1 FLGYNPMAT
10 LVPANVLQALP
21 AARRAAL
28 LGHSF
33 FPNLISPP
41 FQVGLHS
48 VFYLSTAMC
57 LVAALASLLRGKQRA
72 PHQTEVGHGSE
83 QTQLGHTVWI
93 QSAWY
98 QLRYREALNFLPA
111 AARPGRCSR
120 TDGLNRRTGSEP
132 VLIGKYRSITL
143 SRPTLPGQPVGFQ
156 PFPFKTAP

>member
-1 FLGYNPMAT
+1 MGW
-10 LVPANVLQALP
+10 VLP
-21 AARRAAL
+21 V
-28 LGHSF
+28 F
-33 FPNLISPP
+33 TSPGP
-41 FQVGLHS
+41 
-48 VFYLSTAMC
+48 
-57 LVAALASLLRGKQRA
+57 
-72 PHQTEVGHGSE
+72 E

-93 QSAWY
+93 PSAWY

-156 PFPFKTAP
+156 PFPFKTVTCPPDRVHR